1 MVSHVGTLWHVPEH
15 DEWLTVEE
23 VMKYLKVGRSTVYRW
38 MREDRLPWRELTSG
52 GGRRF
57 RRSDVEKLLE
67 EPRRPS

>member
-1 MVSHVGTLWHVPEH
+1 VEHGGTLRHVVEG

-23 VMKYLKVGRSTVYRW
+23 VMRYLKVGRTTVYRW
-38 MREDRLPWRELTSG
+38 MREGRLPWRDLVSG

-67 EPRRPS
+67 EPRSQP